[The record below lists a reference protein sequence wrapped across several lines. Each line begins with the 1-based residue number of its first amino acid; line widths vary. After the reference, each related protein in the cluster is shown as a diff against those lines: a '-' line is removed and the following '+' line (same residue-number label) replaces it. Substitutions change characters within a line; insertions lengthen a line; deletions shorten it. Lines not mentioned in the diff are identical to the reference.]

1 MILCMDWG
9 ASLVKIIKA
18 GTKSLVSSESFR
30 IEEYIA
36 GVDDIR
42 ATGIRS
48 AGLPETID
56 GIRVKKFE
64 EFEII
69 ADAIGQKYGGLAV
82 SIGTGT
88 SIVDTEKRMH
98 VGGTGIGGGTIM
110 GLCSKLI
117 GKGTFEEYERMALEG
132 NRRNVDL
139 LVEDMCER
147 IGDLDGSVTASNLS
161 RMTHKTSPKDA
172 AAGVFNLVGEVI
184 GTVSSLALKTTGLSH
199 ITFLGSTTRSEAIK
213 RTLTGVCAMYGC
225 RSVFSKDPVF
235 EIAEALSKQKD

>member
-9 ASLVKIIKA
+9 ASLVKIVK
-18 GTKSLVSSESFR
+18 GRTKSLVSSESFR
-30 IEEYIA
+30 IKDYMA
-36 GVDDIR
+36 GVDEIR

-56 GIRVKKFE
+56 GISVKKFE
-64 EFEII
+64 EFEVI
-69 ADAIGQKYGGLAV
+69 ADVIGQKYGGLAV

-88 SIVDTEKRMH
+88 SMVDTKERRH

-117 GKGTFEEYERMALEG
+117 GKGTFEDYEKIALKG
-132 NRRNVDL
+132 NRHNVDL

-161 RMTHKTSPKDA
+161 RMNRRTSPEDA

-199 ITFLGSTTRSEAIK
+199 ITFLGSTTRSKTI
-213 RTLTGVCAMYGC
+213 RGTLTGVCSMYGC
-225 RSVFSKDPVF
+225 KNVFSKDPAF